1 MIMTIRNCPPWRK
14 RSQYNWINWKL
25 LTKCQFRPKWW
36 NILSV
41 IFHQLSANAN
51 LKLSLFVQISNVIVW
66 WVCSRKLD
74 VPGWQSIQTFMWVAC
89 RFGGHS
95 HVNLF
100 PTNTQIWTYEHAR
113 DVAYFDG
120 LNHLIISVGLVK
132 PKPDVFIA
140 DVKYLLVITTT
151 IEIVVLGVIFG
162 DSSKSLTSP
171 SSATHRPTFEPAASP
186 LSNGHSNNI
195 EEMQLMSKPI
205 FILNT
210 DNVAITTV
218 CGTAD
223 NRIFLGGRDGCL
235 YEIYYQAESNWFGR
249 RCKKINHSQGL
260 MSYMVPGFLKVF
272 SVRVFV

>member
-1 MIMTIRNCPPWRK
+1 MIEIW
-14 RSQYNWINWKL
+14 
-25 LTKCQFRPKWW
+25 
-36 NILSV
+36 
-41 IFHQLSANAN
+41 
-51 LKLSLFVQISNVIVW
+51 LKLPKKTQLKLF
-66 WVCSRKLD
+66 
-74 VPGWQSIQTFMWVAC
+74 
-89 RFGGHS
+89 
-95 HVNLF
+95 
-100 PTNTQIWTYEHAR
+100 QIWTYEHAR

-140 DVKYLLVITTT
+140 DIKYLLVITTT

-162 DSSKSLTSP
+162 DSSTSLTAP
-171 SSATHRPTFEPAASP
+171 LATHRPTFEASLSQGGGGGAAAGFAGD
-186 LSNGHSNNI
+186 NF

-223 NRIFLGGRDGCL
+223 HRIFLGGRDGCL
-235 YEIYYQAESNWFGR
+235 YEIYYQAESNWFGK

-272 SVRVFV
+272 SVMIFIDFFFDTTNFICVFFVHRKLIQ